1 MTTLHHTDPTSCRQ
15 TRARNLEPLSPQT
28 EQGLGFPFPPVTLTH
43 CLKHGPIYRSMV
55 WSKPW
60 QMNQTAWKP
69 AHPTVKFQAEAG
81 QDYDH
86 SGIHRNKSL
95 DLCGKGLQI
104 PKNVRRL
111 LPHIFPNVKKTHTKK
126 HTHTKKLLLYHFIN
140 RLLQQVQ
147 ETAATNGNKL
157 RLWKSGSCAYYEEY
171 LVMIAVHALT
181 VSMFDFL
188 LLHIEWSRLP
198 FKISFSLPFKVVQYV
213 AVPIIS
219 IYCAKSSLCH

>member
-111 LPHIFPNVKKTHTKK
+111 LPHIFPNVKKKK
-126 HTHTKKLLLYHFIN
+126 HKKVIVVPLHQSLAPTSSGDSSHK
-140 RLLQQVQ
+140 RQQT
-147 ETAATNGNKL
+147 EAMKEWKL
-157 RLWKSGSCAYYEEY
+157 RILWGIPCDDCCTC
-171 LVMIAVHALT
+171 I
-181 VSMFDFL
+181 DC
-188 LLHIEWSRLP
+188 
-198 FKISFSLPFKVVQYV
+198 QYV
-213 AVPIIS
+213 WFPAITYRMI
-219 IYCAKSSLCH
+219 

>member
-111 LPHIFPNVKKTHTKK
+111 LPHIFPNVKKTHTQKSYCCTTSSIACSNK
-126 HTHTKKLLLYHFIN
+126 FRRQQPQTATNWGYERVEVAHTMRNTLWWLLYMHWLSVCLI
-140 RLLQQVQ
+140 
-147 ETAATNGNKL
+147 
-157 RLWKSGSCAYYEEY
+157 SCYY
-171 LVMIAVHALT
+171 I
-181 VSMFDFL
+181 
-188 LLHIEWSRLP
+188 
-198 FKISFSLPFKVVQYV
+198 
-213 AVPIIS
+213 
-219 IYCAKSSLCH
+219 